1 MDTGRCKRLDKM
13 WRLRLFDQC
22 EQEEMEF
29 HFEPEHRQKG
39 ERLDDETK
47 SRLRSRLAY
56 LSSDDNSL
64 ITESLDTID
73 EILIKNPHEVLNTR
87 LINASTAIRVAD
99 LINVPECASH
109 AMALLLDLLTNTSGF
124 DAALVDHRPIY
135 KDLECVIRN
144 CPEAE
149 VVCLAF
155 NLCTLLLRYS
165 SFRPRAFESGIYR
178 TIREILE
185 RELHED
191 VSLAIATFLLKS
203 ASKTGGVPQFFSC
216 LLSCVPLLL
225 RGSHATL
232 DAGLALLA
240 KLMNLTEEAESCL
253 EHILQSQ
260 DMMYI
265 LADNLASIE
274 DIEVL
279 RVLAR
284 APTFGDKHIQILVE
298 RDVLTRVINGIYDKC
313 NEKVMAI
320 VLQLISNWA
329 THTKKYHETIFR
341 FALQIDF
348 PYLVSQSSHGLKEM
362 TVHAFR
368 ILVALSPAT
377 VVFEFV
383 TEQLFDAVME
393 TMLACDYESDMCYEI
408 CVALGILLQKSEHH
422 PQASAEI
429 RKTLNRPEV
438 LTILENL
445 NQQCIPDYIRT
456 HAHFIISS
464 LNDSTL
470 RQQQAP
476 HVEQAFGENVNVN
489 GC

>member
-1 MDTGRCKRLDKM
+1 MDTGTRTRLDKM
-13 WRLRLFDQC
+13 WHLRLFDQC
-22 EQEEMEF
+22 EKEETEF

-47 SRLRSRLAY
+47 SRLRSCLAY
-56 LSSDDNSL
+56 LSSDDNLL
-64 ITESLDTID
+64 ITESLNTIH
-73 EILIKNPHEVLNTR
+73 EILMNNPHQVLNTR
-87 LINASTAIRVAD
+87 LISASTTVRVAD
-99 LINVPECASH
+99 FINVPECASH

-124 DAALVDHRPIY
+124 DAVLVDHKPIY
-135 KDLECVIRN
+135 KNLDCVIKN
-144 CPEAE
+144 CPDAE
-149 VVCLAF
+149 VVSFALD
-155 NLCTLLLRYS
+155 LCTLLLRHS
-165 SFRPRAFESGIYR
+165 SFRPRAFESGIYI
-178 TIREILE
+178 TIRETLK
-185 RELHED
+185 RELPED
-191 VSLAIATFLLKS
+191 VSVAIAAFLLKS
-203 ASKTGGVPQFFSC
+203 ASKTGGVPEFFSC

-265 LADNLASIE
+265 LTDNLASIE

-284 APTFGDKHIQILVE
+284 APTFGDKQIQILVE
-298 RDVLTRVINGIYDKC
+298 RDVLTRVLNGIYDKC

-320 VLQLISNWA
+320 ILQLISNWA
-329 THTKKYHETIFR
+329 THTKEYHEIIFR

-348 PYLVSQSSHGLKEM
+348 PYLVSQSSHELKEM

-368 ILVALSPAT
+368 ILVAVSPAT
-377 VVFEFV
+377 VLFEFV
-383 TEQLFDAVME
+383 TEQLFEAVME

-429 RKTLNRPEV
+429 RKSLSRPEV
-438 LTILENL
+438 LTILESL

-456 HAHFIISS
+456 HAHFIITS
-464 LNDSTL
+464 LKDCSL
-470 RQQQAP
+470 RQ
-476 HVEQAFGENVNVN
+476 
-489 GC
+489 